1 MIRRVVAVV
10 VFGIAASLVVG
21 GLSRLVH
28 AGADLGRG
36 VAAGVD
42 VAFAAAGLAV
52 AWIVWAIWPARDRT
66 D

>member
-10 VFGIAASLVVG
+10 VFGIAAFLVVG
-21 GLSRLVH
+21 GLSGLVH

-42 VAFAAAGLAV
+42 VAFAAAGLVV
-52 AWIVWAIWPARDRT
+52 AWIG
-66 D
+66 